1 MAMGIVYL
9 EESKV
14 FQIHTKNTTYM
25 MGVYAGEH
33 LQHLYYG
40 KKLTDTNCSH
50 LFPRKD
56 TPAMMHAMKRGGV
69 EFFGTMPFEYPAF
82 GTGDFRGTAFVV
94 RSDGGYRVCSLSY
107 EGHKITEGK
116 PEIPGMP
123 ATFGANAQTL
133 EICLRDVVLNLKV
146 VLRYSIFDDSDA
158 ILRSTTVVN
167 EGGEKVYLES
177 VMSACLDMPNENY
190 ELTTLHGTWARERNM
205 IKRPITPGK
214 FVVDSMA
221 GKTSHENHPF
231 LMVTAP
237 GATQKQGDVY
247 GINLVYSGNF
257 QAMTELDHLDGLRL
271 TIGIHPDGFDWPLN
285 PGERFDTPEAV
296 LVYSA
301 DGIGPMTRTFHDLYR
316 NHLIR
321 SPYLYRERPILI
333 NNWEATYFDFNEEKL
348 VDIAREAK
356 AAGIEMLV
364 MDDGWFGHR
373 NNDESSL
380 GDWFVNPQKLPGG
393 LKQLV
398 DRINAEGVKF
408 GIWLEPEMVSPDS
421 ELYREHSDWAIQVPG
436 REITMGRHQYV
447 LDLTRQEV
455 CDYLFD
461 AVASIL
467 NSANIA
473 YVKWDMNRS
482 LADIGSATL
491 SPDCMGQFYHR
502 YVLGLYGL
510 QERLVQA
517 FPDLLLEN
525 CTGGGGRFD
534 PGMLYYSPQIWTSDN
549 MDPIQRLL
557 IQEGTALVY
566 PLSTMG
572 AHVCVAN
579 NHCNGRVTPLH
590 TRAHVAMAGTFGYE
604 LDITKMPQEERAQC
618 AQFNAI
624 HHKYSHINREG
635 NYYRIASFRENGVYD
650 CWQVVGR
657 EQEEFLLTYVQVRY
671 EPRPKRVRLH
681 LEGLQADAM
690 YLLSGTDQV
699 YSGDALMKAGY
710 PMDMLWGDNNSVL
723 LHFEKLPSET
733 VKG

>member
-1 MAMGIVYL
+1 MGIVYQ
-9 EESKV
+9 EKSEI
-14 FQIHTKNTTYM
+14 FQIHTTNTTYM
-25 MGVYAGEH
+25 MGVYAGVH

-40 KKLTDTNCSH
+40 RKLTDPNCAY
-50 LFPRKD
+50 LFPRKE
-56 TPAMMHAMKRGGV
+56 TPAALHSMKRGGV
-69 EFFGTMPFEYPAF
+69 DFFGTMPFEYPAF
-82 GTGDFRGTAFVV
+82 GTGDFRGTALTV
-94 RSDGGYRVCSLSY
+94 RSQGGHRICSLAY
-107 EGHKITEGK
+107 EGYKITAGK
-116 PEIPGMP
+116 PRIPGLP
-123 ATFGANAQTL
+123 ATFGDNAQTL
-133 EICLRDVVLNLKV
+133 EVFLRDAALNLKV
-146 VLRYSIFDDSDA
+146 ILRYSVFDDSDA
-158 ILRSTTVVN
+158 ILRSTTVIN
-167 EGGEKVYLES
+167 EGQEKVYLEN
-177 VMSACLDMPNENY
+177 VLSACIDMPNESY

-205 IKRPITPGK
+205 VKRPVMPGK
-214 FVVDSMA
+214 FTVDSVA
-221 GKTSHENHPF
+221 GRTSHENHPF
-231 LMVTAP
+231 MMVTSP
-237 GATQKQGDVY
+237 GATQKQGDAY

-257 QAMTELDHLDGLRL
+257 LAQAELGYLDNLRL
-271 TIGIHPDGFDWPLN
+271 TIGVNPEGFEWPLS

-301 DGIGPMTRTFHDLYR
+301 EGIGSMTRTFHNLYR

-321 SPYLYRERPILI
+321 SPYLHRERPILI

-348 VDIAREAK
+348 VAIAREANSV
-356 AAGIEMLV
+356 GIEMLV

-380 GDWFVNPQKLPGG
+380 GDWFVNPEKLPGG
-393 LKQLV
+393 LKQLAE
-398 DRINAEGVKF
+398 RINGEGLKF

-421 ELYREHSDWAIQVPG
+421 ELYRKHPDWAIQVPG

-461 AVASIL
+461 SIASIL
-467 NSANIA
+467 HSANIE

-482 LADIGSATL
+482 LTDIGSAGL
-491 SPDCMGQFYHR
+491 DSVCMGQFYHR
-502 YVLGLYGL
+502 YVLGLYSL
-510 QERLVQA
+510 QERLVQE

-525 CTGGGGRFD
+525 CAGGGGRFD

-557 IQEGTALVY
+557 IQEGTELVY

-604 LDITKMPQEERAQC
+604 LDITKMSQEERTQC
-618 AQFNAI
+618 AQFNAK
-624 HHKYSHINREG
+624 HHQYSHINREG
-635 NYYRIASFRENGVYD
+635 DYYRIASARENGVYD

-657 EQEEFLLTYVQVRY
+657 GQTEFLLTYVQVRF
-671 EPRPKRVRLH
+671 ESRSKRLQLR
-681 LEGLQADAM
+681 LEGLQADAL
-690 YLLSGTDQV
+690 YRLSGTEQV

-723 LHFEKLPSET
+723 LHFEKLPEEAG
-733 VKG
+733 KE